1 MNKIVLRI
9 ADLRKK
15 AKVTQQEL
23 AERIGVYILTPHF
36 KRSASGKPESI
47 CRI

>member
-1 MNKIVLRI
+1 MNKILLRI

-23 AERIGVYILTPHF
+23 ADNIGVSFQTISKWETGVS
-36 KRSASGKPESI
+36 RS
-47 CRI
+47 

>member
-1 MNKIVLRI
+1 MNKILLRF

-23 AERIGVYILTPHF
+23 ADSMRNQ
-36 KRSASGKPESI
+36 
-47 CRI
+47 

>member
-1 MNKIVLRI
+1 MNEILLRI

-23 AERIGVYILTPHF
+23 ADSMRNQ
-36 KRSASGKPESI
+36 
-47 CRI
+47 